1 MKKIIALALAIL
13 MMAAIAVPA
22 MAEDN
27 VEPVVNQTFNGDSGS
42 SIVEF
47 GVDAGYTIT
56 IPQKITFEGL
66 VGEAE
71 VTASSVVLAGN
82 ETLSVS
88 VSSTQYQ
95 KQVEGEE
102 SPRAAWV
109 MTEVTGKSA
118 PVDYTIKNGGVAVA
132 NNGVILTVTADD
144 DLTDTDDVTSGY
156 TDTVTLD
163 LATPGTSQV
172 GTYQDTLTF
181 SVAVATN
188 G

>member
-22 MAEDN
+22 MAKDYDETSTG
-27 VEPVVNQTFNGDSGS
+27 EGYNQ

-47 GVDAGYTIT
+47 GVNAGYTIT
-56 IPQKITFEGL
+56 IPQKITFDGL
-66 VGEAE
+66 EGEAT

-95 KQVEGEE
+95 MQVEGEQTA
-102 SPRAAWV
+102 RAAWV
-109 MTEVTGKSA
+109 MTEITGKSA

-132 NNGVILTVTADD
+132 SNGVILTVTADD
-144 DLTDTDDVTSGY
+144 ALTTTDDVTSGY

-181 SVAVATN
+181 AASVS
-188 G
+188 

>member
-1 MKKIIALALAIL
+1 MKKIIALVIAIL

-22 MAEDN
+22 MATKGYDETSTG
-27 VEPVVNQTFNGDSGS
+27 EGYNQ

-47 GVDAGYTIT
+47 GVKAGYTIT

-181 SVAVATN
+181 AVAVATN